1 RDDGTRATRSPT
13 RARDAPRPVARGAGG
28 ADPDFGERVSLRV
41 TLADEILCGRVLLI
55 GDRYVLNGGLDEE
68 TKRALLDLALADD
81 RR

>member
-1 RDDGTRATRSPT
+1 MERSPT
-13 RARDAPRPVARGAGG
+13 RARDAPRPDARGAGG